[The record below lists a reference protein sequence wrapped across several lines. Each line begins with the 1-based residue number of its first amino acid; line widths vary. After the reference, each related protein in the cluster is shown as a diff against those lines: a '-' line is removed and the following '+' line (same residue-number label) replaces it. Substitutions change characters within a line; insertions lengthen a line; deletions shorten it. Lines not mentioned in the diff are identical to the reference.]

1 MSITNEIKNVSEQM
15 YRQRIAAHGESAKG
29 VDWKDEHAQLV
40 RLEQL
45 SKVVEGKGHFS
56 MNDLGCGLSPFPG
69 FLRAG
74 GHSDFTYRGYDIL
87 ELMVEKSAALH
98 QGDGC
103 CTFHHIADASQMQEA
118 DYTVASGIFHNTF
131 GRVGQPTWLEY
142 VLKTL
147 VAMNTKSRKGF
158 AFNALTQYS
167 DPEFMKPNLYYA
179 DPCFLFDFCK
189 RNLAK
194 DVALLHDYR
203 VYEFTILVRK

>member
-29 VDWKDEHAQLV
+29 VDWKDENAQLV

-45 SKVVEGKGHFS
+45 SKVIGNEHRFS
-56 MNDLGCGLSPFPG
+56 LNDLGCGLSPFPD
-69 FLRAG
+69 FLTAN

-98 QGDGC
+98 QGKDHC
-103 CTFHHIADASQMQEA
+103 AFHHIAEASQMQEA
-118 DYTVASGIFHNTF
+118 DYTTASGIFHNTF
-131 GRVGQPTWLEY
+131 GRVSQPAWLEY
-142 VLKTL
+142 VLETL

-158 AFNALTQYS
+158 AFNALTLYS